1 MKFDKHISDAATE
14 AGVRVLIANDV
25 HLAFLD
31 REGRKRGF
39 YRSAFGWV
47 EAEKTVHG
55 WRVAQRRGSGP
66 LFARP
71 VSGTVRGATLDE
83 AAAGAGDVFPSATA
97 MIRATMPV
105 TVDDGR
111 RPGRLGR
118 WFGLSSARAA

>member
-1 MKFDKHISDAATE
+1 MKFDRHISDAAQA
-14 AGVRVLIANDV
+14 AGVRLLIANDV

-55 WRVAQRRGSGP
+55 WRISQRRGAGP
-66 LFARP
+66 LFGRP

-83 AAAGAGDVFPSATA
+83 AAAGGEVFPSAVA
-97 MIRATMPV
+97 VIRATMPV
-105 TVDDGR
+105 AVEGAKSS
-111 RPGRLGR
+111 RLGR
-118 WFGLSSARAA
+118 WFGLPLTQAA